1 LEGLQ
6 GRGDGIF
13 VAGSIASHFRKLI
26 VTGNK
31 WISFHKFVQFTYFNN
46 KKVIYEFFVFL
57 LKKRMNTQSITI
69 DFPSDI
75 LLALNETEEE
85 LKERIKTSL
94 AMRLYRLQKLTI
106 GKAAQLSGLSRFE
119 FETMLSENGIP
130 ISNLTISDVEGDMKK
145 LK

>member
-1 LEGLQ
+1 
-6 GRGDGIF
+6 
-13 VAGSIASHFRKLI
+13 
-26 VTGNK
+26 
-31 WISFHKFVQFTYFNN
+31 
-46 KKVIYEFFVFL
+46 
-57 LKKRMNTQSITI
+57 MNTQSITI

-130 ISNLTISDVEGDMKK
+130 ISNLTIKDVTDDVKK